1 MRDVGDVLGVGQR
14 DDLVGMPI
22 DCDADVR
29 PQVGQRDARSEII
42 DRDVESTDVERLLRP
57 ALPGGC
63 RLAGFRALV
72 FRRLPQ
78 ILLLTT
84 RLLFN
89 ALLFIRE
96 IFIIALL
103 AVAHRRFSL
112 SSKR

>member
-1 MRDVGDVLGVGQR
+1 MPTLATSGQR
-14 DDLVGMPI
+14 ICYFRRKAQMTLRTLSETNVTE
-22 DCDADVR
+22 ATL
-29 PQVGQRDARSEII
+29 RS
-42 DRDVESTDVERLLRP
+42 LLRP